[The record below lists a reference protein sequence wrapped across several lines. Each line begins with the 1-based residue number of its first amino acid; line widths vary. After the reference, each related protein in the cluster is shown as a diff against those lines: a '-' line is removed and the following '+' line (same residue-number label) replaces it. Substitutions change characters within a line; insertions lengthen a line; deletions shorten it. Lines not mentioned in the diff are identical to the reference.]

1 MTVMPVRPDL
11 IVWAREHRGLELH
24 EAAELFG
31 ITAAEL
37 EQLEDGGKPLHL
49 TMFRT
54 ISAVLRVP
62 QATLL
67 RRTRPNIAAMPRDFR
82 SIAGRGA
89 RIGLQTRFAIDYART
104 IAANVRELVESGI
117 GPTTPILP
125 HLTRGEDAAE
135 AGERERERLGIPVIN
150 QMAWPTKDAF
160 NNWRA
165 LIERTGCYVL
175 LQKFDI
181 EECKG
186 FALYDDHNTPIIM
199 ISKAD
204 EFDPAKTFTLIH
216 EYCHLLLREP
226 GISDQNRENP
236 VEAFC
241 NRFAGAFLIPRAA
254 LRAVLPY
261 WPTEPVEW
269 PLHEIREWAQ
279 ILKVSQQAL
288 ALRMEEVG
296 VAPAGF
302 FSRLVAGQQKIDKP
316 KVPGG
321 NYVNTNA
328 FEMGNRYALAVLNA
342 EARGDIPTAEAAEMV
357 QLAPRFFEQVRT
369 QADKRFEFAGAV
381 GGGGIPH

>member
-24 EAAELFG
+24 EAADLLG

-37 EQLEDGGKPLHL
+37 QQLEQGGKPLHL
-49 TMFRT
+49 TMFRK
-54 ISAVLRVP
+54 ISNALRIP

-67 RRTRPNIAAMPRDFR
+67 RRTRPNLTPLPRDFR

-89 RIGLQTRFAIDYART
+89 RVGLQTRFAIDYART
-104 IAANVRELVESGI
+104 IAGNVKELVESGI
-117 GPTTPILP
+117 GPTTPVLP
-125 HLTRGEDAAE
+125 HLTRGENAAE

-150 QMAWPTKDAF
+150 QMAWPAKDAF

-175 LQKFDI
+175 LQKFDV

-186 FALYDDHNTPIIM
+186 FALYDDQNTPIIM

-241 NRFAGAFLIPRAA
+241 NRFAGSFLIPRAA
-254 LRAVLPY
+254 LRVVLPY
-261 WPTEPVEW
+261 WPTEPIEW
-269 PLHEIREWAQ
+269 PRHDLREWARQ
-279 ILKVSQQAL
+279 LKVSQQAL
-288 ALRMEEVG
+288 ALRLEEVN
-296 VAPAGF
+296 VAPRGYY
-302 FSRLVAGQQKIDKP
+302 SRIVAGQDKVN
-316 KVPGG
+316 KAKSKGG
-321 NYVNTNA
+321 NYVLTNA

-342 EARGDIPTAEAAEMV
+342 ESRGDIPTAEAAEMV
-357 QLAPRFFEQVRT
+357 QLAPQHFEQVRE

-381 GGGGIPH
+381 GGGVPH

>member
-11 IVWAREHRGLELH
+11 IIWAREHRGLQLQ
-24 EAAELFG
+24 EAADLLG

-37 EQLEDGGKPLHL
+37 QQLEQGGKPLQL
-49 TMFRT
+49 TMFRKLS
-54 ISAVLRVP
+54 SALRIP

-67 RRTRPNIAAMPRDFR
+67 RRTRPNVQPLPRDFR

-89 RIGLQTRFAIDYART
+89 LVGLQTRFAIDYART
-104 IAANVRELVESGI
+104 IAANVMELVESGI
-117 GPTTPILP
+117 GPTTPVLP

-165 LIERTGCYVL
+165 LIERTGCFVL
-175 LQKFDI
+175 LQKFDVK
-181 EECKG
+181 ECKG
-186 FALYDDHNTPIIM
+186 FALYDDQNTPIIM
-199 ISKAD
+199 ISKAE

-226 GISDQNRENP
+226 GISDQNREDP

-241 NRFAGAFLIPRAA
+241 NKFAAAFLIPRAA

-261 WPTEPVEW
+261 WPTAPIEW
-269 PLHEIREWAQ
+269 SRHDLREWARQ
-279 ILKVSQQAL
+279 LKVSQQAL
-288 ALRMEEVG
+288 ALRLEEVG
-296 VAPAGF
+296 IAPRGYY
-302 FSRLVAGQQKIDKP
+302 SRIVAGQDKTAKP
-316 KVPGG
+316 KTPGG
-321 NYVNTNA
+321 NYVSTNA

-342 EARGDIPTAEAAEMV
+342 EARGDIPAAEAAEMV
-357 QLAPRFFEQVRT
+357 QLAPQHFEQVRE
-369 QADKRFEFAGAV
+369 QADRRFEFAGAV
-381 GGGGIPH
+381 GGGVPH

>member
-11 IVWAREHRGLELH
+11 ITWAREHRGLELH

-31 ITAAEL
+31 VTAAEL
-37 EQLEDGGKPLHL
+37 DQLEKGGKPLHL
-49 TMFRT
+49 TMFRK
-54 ISAVLRVP
+54 ISSALRIP

-67 RRTRPNIAAMPRDFR
+67 RRTRPNLPPMPRDFR
-82 SIAGRGA
+82 SIGGRGA
-89 RIGLQTRFAIDYART
+89 RVGLQTRFAIDYART
-104 IAANVRELVESGI
+104 IAGNVLELVESGF
-117 GPTTPILP
+117 GPATPVLP
-125 HLTRGEDAAE
+125 HLTRGEDASE

-175 LQKFDI
+175 LQKFDV

-186 FALYDDHNTPIIM
+186 FALYDNQNTPIIM

-241 NRFAGAFLIPRAA
+241 NKFAAAFLIPRAA

-269 PLHEIREWAQ
+269 PRHELREWAKQ
-279 ILKVSQQAL
+279 LKVSQQAL
-288 ALRMEEVG
+288 ALRLEEVH
-296 VAPAGF
+296 VAPRGYY
-302 FSRLVAGQQKIDKP
+302 SRIVAGQEATSKP
-316 KVPGG
+316 KSKGG
-321 NYVNTNA
+321 NYVITNA

-342 EARGDIPTAEAAEMV
+342 EVRGDIPTAEAAEMV
-357 QLAPRFFEQVRT
+357 QLAPQHFEQVRE
-369 QADKRFEFAGAV
+369 QSDRRFEFAGAV
-381 GGGGIPH
+381 GGGVPH

>member
-11 IVWAREHRGLELH
+11 ITWAREHRGLELH

-37 EQLEDGGKPLHL
+37 HQLEEGGKPVHL
-49 TMFRT
+49 TMFRK
-54 ISAVLRVP
+54 ISAVLRIP

-67 RRTRPNIAAMPRDFR
+67 RRTRPNLPPMPRDYR
-82 SIAGRGA
+82 SIGGRGA
-89 RIGLQTRFAIDYART
+89 RVGLQTRFAIDYART
-104 IAANVRELVESGI
+104 IAANVMELVESGI
-117 GPTTPILP
+117 GPTTPVLP

-150 QMAWPTKDAF
+150 QIAWRSADAF

-165 LIERTGCYVL
+165 IIERTGCFVL
-175 LQKFDI
+175 LQKFDV

-186 FALYDDHNTPIIM
+186 FALYDDQNTPIIM

-204 EFDPAKTFTLIH
+204 EFDPAKTFTIIH

-241 NRFAGAFLIPRAA
+241 NKFAGAFLMPRAA

-261 WPTEPVEW
+261 WPNEPVEW
-269 PLHEIREWAQ
+269 PRHELREWAQ
-279 ILKVSQQAL
+279 QLKVSQQAL
-288 ALRMEEVG
+288 ALRLEDVN
-296 VAPAGF
+296 VAPVGYY
-302 FSRLVAGQQKIDKP
+302 SRIAAGQDKTHRL
-316 KVPGG
+316 KSKGG
-321 NYVNTNA
+321 NYVSTNA
-328 FEMGNRYALAVLNA
+328 FEMGNRYALAVLNPA
-342 EARGDIPTAEAAEMV
+342 ARGEIPPAEAAEMV
-357 QLAPRFFEQVRT
+357 QLAPQHFELVRK
-369 QADKRFEFAGAV
+369 QADRRFEFAGAV
-381 GGGGIPH
+381 GGGVPH